1 MWCNR
6 GWPRLPALSS
16 AWQMFVPEAS
26 RPHARLAQ
34 LRRCPARPATPA
46 AARRRRRRLR
56 ARAGAH
62 AAPQRRQ
69 RKPRMPALV
78 AAVVAARRAGA
89 WQTEAWAP
97 RLQIG
102 GAGAAAARRLRLRG
116 ALAEQG
122 GRQPR
127 RCCSSPSSSTS
138 CPLKVRVCVCAVWV
152 GVGVSVGMR
161 QDGWVGVGR
170 RAAVCCCSPLF
181 TLLLP
186 REVKRGREEC
196 SAEVLPGV
204 TRLQQGALFVYSWE
218 LRASMAVGFC
228 CPGAALC
235 SYFYAPRRGEVPKG
249 RGKGGGG
256 PVEACPV
263 LMCARM
269 CLAVQSPPHSSAR
282 LACQGQ
288 VFVRVGSSSWWAPAW
303 RRSRCACG
311 LRPGARARQRMQAHA
326 STPIHTHA
334 CADELTY
341 TRVTLCADAHQAYA
355 THTAKPAALAAG
367 RPLLGS
373 RC

>member
-1 MWCNR
+1 MPCA
-6 GWPRLPALSS
+6 PSD
-16 AWQMFVPEAS
+16 AS
-26 RPHARLAQ
+26 GSKEEEEE
-34 LRRCPARPATPA
+34 
-46 AARRRRRRLR
+46 AARKGGR
-56 ARAGAH
+56 ARRSAAQAAQAKDACAGGGSGGG
-62 AAPQRRQ
+62 AAGGSMANGGLGSASANWRSGGGSSTA
-69 RKPRMPALV
+69 PAP
-78 AAVVAARRAGA
+78 AGS
-89 WQTEAWAP
+89 
-97 RLQIG
+97 IG
-102 GAGAAAARRLRLRG
+102 GAGGAAAPEVLQFTKFFHLVPAQG
-116 ALAEQG
+116 A
-122 GRQPR
+122 
-127 RCCSSPSSSTS
+127 C
-138 CPLKVRVCVCAVWV
+138 VCVCAVWV